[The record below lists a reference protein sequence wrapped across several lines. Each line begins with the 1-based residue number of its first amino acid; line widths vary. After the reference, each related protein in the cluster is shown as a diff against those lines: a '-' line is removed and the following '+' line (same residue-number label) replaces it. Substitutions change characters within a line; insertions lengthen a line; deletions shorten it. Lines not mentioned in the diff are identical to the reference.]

1 MNRLLV
7 YGYAIK
13 SLGSQ
18 NKKLLMFSGRCLVW
32 NENGLAETDSQ
43 LKCWRIETGWLRQCH
58 RPAGEDGMEPG
69 ANLPELVEARFA

>member
-1 MNRLLV
+1 
-7 YGYAIK
+7 
-13 SLGSQ
+13 
-18 NKKLLMFSGRCLVW
+18 VW
-32 NENGLAETDSQ
+32 DENGLAETDSQ